1 MTRLEERY
9 RQFHTRRRIEIE
21 RLTAARFDAMIAEG
35 FSASGSNHK
44 DALFYAYDHM
54 PSEEAQ
60 MIEFG
65 LSIVRDCISILE
77 DDTDRHRREYF
88 SRLLKVKFGVLG

>member
-9 RQFHTRRRIEIE
+9 RQFHTRRRLEIE
-21 RLTAARFDAMIAEG
+21 RLTAERFDAMIAEG
-35 FSASGSNHK
+35 FSASGGNHK

-54 PSEEAQ
+54 PSEKDQ

-77 DDTDRHRREYF
+77 NDTDRHRREYF
-88 SRLLKVKFGVLG
+88 SSLLKSQFGIVE